1 MRGFSDAERDRIRR
15 ELLESGRSLFVQ
27 FGLDRTRIADLT
39 DQVGIGTSTFYQF
52 FDSKEALYT
61 TILIEEQAQLNA
73 TLAEAVADIDEPREQ
88 ATVALELLFES
99 VEQNPLIARLIVDG
113 ELAELERKVS
123 AENKAAYTERAQE
136 TTAAFIDEWVAQPGF
151 PAEDPAVVHGLF
163 RSIVFVTRSKS
174 VFDDSDEFG
183 SYEDVRDFLIETIVA
198 GLFDSP

>member
-27 FGLDRTRIADLT
+27 FGLERTRIADLT

-123 AENKAAYTERAQE
+123 PENKAAYTERAQE
-136 TTAAFIDEWVAQPGF
+136 TTAAFIDEWVEQPGF

-198 GLFDSP
+198 GLFDAA

>member
-1 MRGFSDAERDRIRR
+1 MRGFSDVERDRIRR

-27 FGLDRTRIADLT
+27 FGLDRTRIADIT
-39 DQVGIGTSTFYQF
+39 DEVGIGTSTFYQF

-61 TILIEEQAQLNA
+61 TILIEEQTQLNE

-136 TTAAFIDEWVAQPGF
+136 TTAAFIDEWVNQPGF

-183 SYEDVRDFLIETIVA
+183 SYKDVRDFLIETIVA
-198 GLFDSP
+198 GLFDAQ

>member
-27 FGLDRTRIADLT
+27 FGLDRTRIADIT
-39 DQVGIGTSTFYQF
+39 DEVGIGTSTFYQF

-61 TILIEEQAQLNA
+61 TILIEEQAQLNQM
-73 TLAEAVADIDEPREQ
+73 LAEAVADIDEPREQ

-123 AENKAAYTERAQE
+123 AANKAAYTERAQE
-136 TTAAFIDEWVAQPGF
+136 TTAAFIDEWVDQPGF

-198 GLFDSP
+198 GLFDAA

>member
-27 FGLDRTRIADLT
+27 FGLDRTRIADIT
-39 DQVGIGTSTFYQF
+39 DEVGIGTSTFYQF

-61 TILIEEQAQLNA
+61 TILIEEQAQLNE

-123 AENKAAYTERAQE
+123 AANKAAYTERAQE
-136 TTAAFIDEWVAQPGF
+136 TTAAFIDEWVDQPRF

-183 SYEDVRDFLIETIVA
+183 SYKDVRDFLIETIVA
-198 GLFDSP
+198 GLFDAQ